1 MVYNCRMTTNTF
13 NGAIILLNQTPD
25 PTTVDNIAHDVIEDQ
40 FRGIPCEH
48 YITDTLPESTPVDIY
63 DQYTATIRDLPAGA
77 VYLVVVPAE

>member
-13 NGAIILLNQTPD
+13 NGAIILLNETPD
-25 PTTVDNIAHDVIEDQ
+25 PATVNNIVHDITEDQ

-63 DQYTATIRDLPAGA
+63 DQYTARVRDLPAGA

>member
-13 NGAIILLNQTPD
+13 NGAIFLLNQTPD
-25 PTTVDNIAHDVIEDQ
+25 PETVDNIANDVIESQ
-40 FRGIPCEH
+40 FLGIPCEH

-63 DQYTATIRDLPAGA
+63 DQYTARVRDLPAGA